1 MRTAQVLQ
9 AGRKTLRLLELLAEK
24 LQGPEEHQQYTGDLI
39 MATQLKD
46 IEFLRKVHETSMEN
60 YSRACRR
67 ATALALG
74 GRDLTDHAHRKLRD
88 YLELLRRCAERTR
101 ADLETAI
108 EMQAMAASV

>member
-1 MRTAQVLQ
+1 MRTQEAVRKGGQ
-9 AGRKTLRLLELLAEK
+9 AHGLLELLAEK

-46 IEFLRKVHETSMEN
+46 IEFLRKVHETSLEN

-101 ADLETAI
+101 SDLETAI
-108 EMQAMAASV
+108 EMQAIAASV